1 MSKTLYI
8 YEQASPHVHD
18 SSERYKGCVPLSES
32 GIKKHFTVVNNPD
45 AADYLYV
52 GQIREDS
59 NVPLLNQMVLSLN
72 IIKNIHPDI

>member
-32 GIKKHFTVVNNPD
+32 GIRKHFTVVNNPN
-45 AADYLYV
+45 AAGSFSGLTTADKLRILFPQ
-52 GQIREDS
+52 G
-59 NVPLLNQMVLSLN
+59 
-72 IIKNIHPDI
+72 

>member
-52 GQIREDS
+52 GQIR
-59 NVPLLNQMVLSLN
+59 
-72 IIKNIHPDI
+72 